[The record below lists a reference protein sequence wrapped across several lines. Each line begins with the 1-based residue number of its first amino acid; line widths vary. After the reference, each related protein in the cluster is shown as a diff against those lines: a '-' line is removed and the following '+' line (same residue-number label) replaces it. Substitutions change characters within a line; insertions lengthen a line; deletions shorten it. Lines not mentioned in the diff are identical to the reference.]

1 MKTDQERLKELGEKL
16 KKAKTEAERK
26 RLMAQVDAIL
36 GMESSPGDQDEEV
49 NEAWERS
56 RN

>member
-1 MKTDQERLKELGEKL
+1 MKSQEERLKELGEKI
-16 KKAKTEAERK
+16 KKAKSKTERK
-26 RLMAQVDAIL
+26 TLMAQVDAIL

-56 RN
+56 RS

>member
-1 MKTDQERLKELGEKL
+1 MNSQEERLKEVGEKI
-16 KKAKTEAERK
+16 KNAKRKTERK
-26 RLMAQVDAIL
+26 TLMAQVDAIL

-56 RN
+56 RS

>member
-1 MKTDQERLKELGEKL
+1 MKSQEERLKELGEKI
-16 KKAKTEAERK
+16 KKAKSKTERK
-26 RLMAQVDAIL
+26 TLMAQVDAIL

>member
-1 MKTDQERLKELGEKL
+1 MKTPEERLKELGEKL
-16 KKAKTEAERK
+16 KKAKTETERK